1 MGRSG
6 FRMRQEV
13 RYTREE
19 KLEAVIAAIHQEH
32 RLLPYVRKM
41 DTKQE
46 CRALYGHTRVAG
58 AARMGRFRGRV
69 RRLERAADEE
79 MIVIPQKDGTVRR
92 FPQSA
97 AKDAFLNLADRM
109 GAGEYAPPEHPMIEA
124 VRNTSDPVW
133 AKTFYVCE
141 EPDEWVKPIKNLS
154 EP

>member
-1 MGRSG
+1 
-6 FRMRQEV
+6 
-13 RYTREE
+13 
-19 KLEAVIAAIHQEH
+19 VIAAIHQEEH

-41 DTKQE
+41 DTKQGMPGMIWAHE
-46 CRALYGHTRVAG
+46 EAG

-69 RRLERAADEE
+69 RRLERAADEG

-141 EPDEWVKPIKNLS
+141 DPDEWVKPIKNLS